1 MAVVELG
8 VVELEHCV
16 ELLDRRVIAA
26 QLADQPALVVRHEPR
41 ILPGVPL
48 GIVAAVIDRGGV
60 EGGAEAAV
68 ALARAQK
75 AGLGVEAVAPVE
87 RALLEPRSEENTSEL
102 QSQMRIS
109 STVFCLKKKIKH

>member
-87 RALLEPRSEENTSEL
+87 RALRSEEHTSEL
-102 QSQMRIS
+102 QSLMRIS
-109 STVFCLKKKIKH
+109 YAVFGLKKKT

>member
-48 GIVAAVIDRGGV
+48 GIVAAVIDSGGV

-75 AGLGVEAVAPVE
+75 AGLGVEAV
-87 RALLEPRSEENTSEL
+87 RSEEHTSERTT
-102 QSQMRIS
+102 QMRPLYS
-109 STVFCLKKKIKH
+109 VFCLIQNKYNISYI